1 MKKQLFFFF
10 VMLASMNIVAMANST
25 TNLPKFEAYLF
36 AYFDGKVSPME
47 HEQLRFAVSEDGFS
61 WKSLNDNQP
70 IVLSSEVSQTGG
82 IRDPHILRK
91 ADNSGFY
98 LVATDMYTAKN
109 GWDSNPGIVLMKS
122 DNLTDWK
129 SSIID
134 LEKLYPTK
142 FKDVKWVWAPQTI
155 YDAKAKKYL
164 VYFTVRFHY
173 NEKLDFYCAYA
184 NKDFSGFESEP
195 KLMFSPKYGGIDADI
210 IEKDG
215 LYHFFYKGNTKDE
228 NGKEVK
234 NGIQQ
239 ATSKSLKGEWKED
252 FKYLDAYADNFKTGV
267 EGSSVFK
274 LNDSEEYLLIY
285 DLYGAGRFEF
295 QRSSDLFQFS
305 EKAESFQKD
314 FNPRHGSVIG
324 ITKEEARTL
333 HAKFGG
339 VPASLLQPKEA
350 GDSYTFES
358 IGNPIIKHHF
368 TADPSPFVHNDTVWM
383 YVGHD
388 DKPDQKGYV
397 MSDWLLFS
405 TTDFKSY
412 TEYPVPLHIN
422 EFKWATSK
430 QAYAAHVQE
439 RNGKW
444 YMYVS
449 TNWCGIGVAVADNP
463 RGPFKDALGKP
474 LLTNDDCY
482 KSSHS
487 WAVIDPAIYVD
498 ENNQAWI
505 FWGNKE
511 CYYAKLKDNMIEIE
525 GEVRHI
531 PLVDF
536 KGKPNFT
543 EAPWV
548 HKKDDTY
555 YLTYA
560 SGWPEYIVYATSK
573 NIDGPWEYQ
582 GKIAEVAAN
591 SNTIHPAIIEF
602 RGKSFFVYH
611 NGARQDGGT
620 SYSRSVCVEEMKYD
634 AEGKIE
640 KVEMTDEMH

>member
-1 MKKQLFFFF
+1 MRK
-10 VMLASMNIVAMANST
+10 NIVALFVLLALFCWQANAQKKEHG
-25 TNLPKFEAYLF
+25 LKYDGYLF
-36 AYFDGKVSPME
+36 AYFDGKVERSQY
-47 HEQLRFAVSEDGFS
+47 EQLRFAVSEDGFS
-61 WKSLNDNQP
+61 WKSLNENKP
-70 IVLSSEVSQTGG
+70 IVSSSDISQTGG

-91 ADNSGFY
+91 ADYSGFY
-98 LVATDMYTAKN
+98 LVATDMNTVKN
-109 GWDSNPGIVLMKS
+109 GWDTNPGIIMMKS
-122 DNLTDWK
+122 DNLTQWK
-129 SSIID
+129 SSVID
-134 LEKLYPTK
+134 LEKLYPKK

-184 NKDFSGFESEP
+184 NKDFTGFENEP

-210 IEKDG
+210 IYKDG

-228 NGKEVK
+228 NGKEFQ

-239 ATSKSLKGEWKED
+239 ATSKSLKGPWKED
-252 FKYLDAYADNFKTGV
+252 FNYLDAYADKKTVV

-274 LNDSEEYLLIY
+274 LNNTDEYLLIY
-285 DLYGAGRFEF
+285 DVYAEGRFEF
-295 QRSSDLFQFS
+295 QRSKDLFHFT
-305 EKAESFQKD
+305 ENPESFEKD

-324 ITKEEARTL
+324 ITKDEARTL
-333 HAKFGG
+333 HKEFGG
-339 VPASLLQPKEA
+339 VPASFLQPTEV
-350 GDSYTFES
+350 GDTYTFES

-368 TADPSPFVHNDTVWM
+368 TADPYPVVYNDTVWM
-383 YVGHD
+383 YLGHD
-388 DKPDQKGYV
+388 DKPNQNGYK

-405 TTDFKSY
+405 TTDFKTW
-412 TEYPVPLHIN
+412 TEYPTPLHID
-422 EFKWATSK
+422 EFKWASSK

-463 RGPFKDALGKP
+463 KGPFKDALGKP
-474 LLTNDDCY
+474 LLTNEDCY
-482 KSSHS
+482 RSSHS

-498 ENNQAWI
+498 DNGDAWI
-505 FWGNKE
+505 FWGNRE
-511 CYYAKLKDNMIEIE
+511 CYYAKLKDNMIEID
-525 GEVRHI
+525 GEVKHI
-531 PLVDF
+531 PLSNSV
-536 KGKPNFT
+536 GKPNFT

-548 HKKDDTY
+548 HKYKDTY

-573 NIDGPWEYQ
+573 SIQGPWKYQ
-582 GKIAEVAAN
+582 GKLTEVAAN
-591 SNTIHPAIIEF
+591 SNTIHPAVIEF
-602 RGKSFFVYH
+602 NNEWYFVYH

-620 SYSRSVCVEEMKYD
+620 SYSRSVCMEKMKYNPD
-634 AEGKIE
+634 GTIQPII
-640 KVEMTDEMH
+640 MTNDDLK